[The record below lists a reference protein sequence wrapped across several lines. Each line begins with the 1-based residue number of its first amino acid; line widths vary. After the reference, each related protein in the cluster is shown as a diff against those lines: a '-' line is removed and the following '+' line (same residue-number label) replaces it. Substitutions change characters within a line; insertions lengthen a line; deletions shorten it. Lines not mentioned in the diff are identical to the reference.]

1 MRHRKRRV
9 IEGSWFNL
17 NSVTSPTSGR
27 KHYEISVNFYR
38 LSSRK
43 GPDFNINMHHADI
56 RNHFDPAG
64 NRGAKL
70 GTKWKYTN
78 RETAEQL
85 LTMALLKWG
94 A

>member
-17 NSVTSPTSGR
+17 NSVTSPTTGR
-27 KHYEISVNFYR
+27 KHYEISVNAWR
-38 LSSRK
+38 LSGKTNYSLT
-43 GPDFNINMHHADI
+43 DI
-56 RNHFDPAG
+56 RLHFDPYS

-70 GTKWKYTN
+70 GTKWKYSN

-85 LTMALLKWG
+85 LTLAILKFE